1 MMLLSLFLFFLLFFN
16 TENFLLLCRESI
28 LLWYDKLLPTLFP
41 AMIASNLILYHLQGK
56 SKFEK
61 YVIPIGFLAGFP
73 MGSYLVGK
81 LTKENKISE
90 LKGSWLLSF
99 CNNIGP
105 VFFINIFLQ
114 PVSDKNKITAF
125 AIFYGIPLLYGLITS
140 VHAYETKLPNILQK
154 ETFQFPEMLDYAI
167 SDAIRSIVKLC
178 GYLIVFRS
186 FLLIPE
192 YVTQNTYQT
201 LCFYGITEITS
212 AVDFLQTNGF
222 NENTYLIL
230 GLPILTLGGLCGIM
244 QTECMLSGSSIK
256 LKNYVFHKTLQAMM
270 VFGASLLFFRF

>member
-90 LKGSWLLSF
+90 SKGSWLLSF

-114 PVSDKNKITAF
+114 PVSAKNKITAF
-125 AIFYGIPLLYGLITS
+125 AIFYGIPLLYRLREWSYSHPRVRKQACKYTP
-140 VHAYETKLPNILQK
+140 L
-154 ETFQFPEMLDYAI
+154 
-167 SDAIRSIVKLC
+167 
-178 GYLIVFRS
+178 
-186 FLLIPE
+186 FLLLLLRKWSPAKAYARLPCLHHAPPSSPIQKGSAWSAHKSRSDD
-192 YVTQNTYQT
+192 YKKALWCQNTRASVSVSPASTTQ
-201 LCFYGITEITS
+201 
-212 AVDFLQTNGF
+212 AVKNGLF
-222 NENTYLIL
+222 RPLLLRSRQARKSRGCSQIAD
-230 GLPILTLGGLCGIM
+230 GQM
-244 QTECMLSGSSIK
+244 R
-256 LKNYVFHKTLQAMM
+256 HKRHC
-270 VFGASLLFFRF
+270 SLLFPNGLPDTA